1 MSDNTFEFSLIT
13 LSLVALLWIVFG
25 SIFGL
30 LNITWI
36 IIIGFIAWIIGGG
49 ILLYF
54 WGKNYMSRV

>member
-1 MSDNTFEFSLIT
+1 MSDKTFEFSLIT

-36 IIIGFIAWIIGGG
+36 IIIGFIVWIIGGG
-49 ILLYF
+49 TLLHF